1 MFLEPTPIRFDFHTH
16 SLLSDGE
23 LLPVELA
30 RRYSCKGYQA
40 VAIADHLDASNIET
54 VIPAVVKGT
63 EMWNAAPETDVRLI
77 PAAEIT
83 HVPPS
88 QIKVLVTEARRLGA
102 RIVVVHGETL
112 NEPVVAGTNRAALEG
127 GADILAHPGL
137 ISEQD
142 AAFAAEKGIFLEV
155 TARAGHCL
163 TNGHVVAVA
172 RKAGASIV
180 ISSDAH
186 IPRDIPG
193 PESAA
198 KVGLG
203 AGLSAAE
210 LSEIEGQMAQLA
222 GRFV

>member
-1 MFLEPTPIRFDFHTH
+1 LEPTPIRFDFHTH

-30 RRYSCKGYQA
+30 RRYSCKGYRA

-88 QIKVLVTEARRLGA
+88 QIGALVTEARRLGA

-112 NEPVVAGTNRAALEG
+112 NEPVVAGTNRAALEA
-127 GADILAHPGL
+127 GADILSHPGL
-137 ISEQD
+137 ISEED
-142 AAFAAEKGIFLEV
+142 AALAAEKGIFLEV

-186 IPRDIPG
+186 VPGDIPG

-198 KVGLG
+198 RVGLG
-203 AGLSAAE
+203 AGLSPAE
-210 LSEIEGQMAQLA
+210 LSEIERQMAQLA
-222 GRFV
+222 GKFV